1 MKVLNLI
8 KQKNI
13 NKYKY
18 RLQNFRQYT
27 LKP

>member
-1 MKVLNLI
+1 MKILNLI